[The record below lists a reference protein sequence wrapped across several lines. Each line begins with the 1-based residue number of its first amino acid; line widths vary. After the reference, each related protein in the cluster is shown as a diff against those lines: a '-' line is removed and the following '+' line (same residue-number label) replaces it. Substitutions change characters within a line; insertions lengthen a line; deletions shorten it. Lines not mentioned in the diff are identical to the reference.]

1 MMNRSRDQIIASILA
16 ASNEPIKKTLIMY
29 KANLSFD
36 QLKAY
41 MEYLERKQFIHET
54 EDGLWV
60 ITDTGRIFLSQY
72 QLVAS
77 MLA

>member
-1 MMNRSRDQIIASILA
+1 MMNRSRDQIFASILA

-36 QLKAY
+36 QLKVY
-41 MEYLERKQFIHET
+41 MEYLERKQFIHKT
-54 EDGLWV
+54 EDGSWV

-77 MLA
+77 IMA